1 MYDSQLQMIGAVAVH
16 CKAGLG
22 RTGTCIG
29 CYMMKHFRM
38 TGKNESELTYVHVH
52 DFNVM
57 HFHYLWWE
65 QRKKR

>member
-1 MYDSQLQMIGAVAVH
+1 MYDSQLQLIGAVAVH

-38 TGKNESELTYVHVH
+38 TGKNESELA
-52 DFNVM
+52 
-57 HFHYLWWE
+57 
-65 QRKKR
+65 